1 MDLVPRPEWLTQPDC
16 VFVFDITAFLH
27 RALHVSYGDRVLAI
41 PETDTAFVRQAGR
54 MIANVVQALGIQ
66 QMVVALD
73 STEPSLRCDYFPAYK
88 AGRKAHAPV
97 FAAQAPR
104 FYDALRQAGAL
115 VVGAPRY
122 EADDV
127 IASMVRHRDFP
138 VCIVSSDKDLLQYV
152 GDDVVLYDPMK
163 DVFMDTSVC
172 QTKFG
177 VGPRQL
183 ADYIGLVG
191 DTSDGIPGVPS
202 IGPKTA
208 AKIIGKFESLDWMY
222 AAEQREALSGTVSAK
237 QLATLL
243 KHEEDAFMSRRL
255 ARPEIWAECPQLT
268 CETDGLR
275 APEPYAFRRAT
286 EIS

>member
-1 MDLVPRPEWLTQPDC
+1 MDLVSRPDWLTQPDC
-16 VFVFDITAFLH
+16 VFVFDVTAFLH
-27 RALHVSYGDRVLAI
+27 RSLHVSYGDRVPVV
-41 PETDTAFVRQAGR
+41 PETDTAFVKHAGK
-54 MIANVVQALGIQ
+54 MISNVVQALEIR
-66 QMVVALD
+66 QMVIALD
-73 STEPSLRCDYFPAYK
+73 STEPSLRCDYYPSYK
-88 AGRKAHAPV
+88 AERKAHAPV

-104 FYDALRQAGAL
+104 FYDALRRAGAF

-127 IASMVRHRDFP
+127 IASMMNGRDFP

-152 GDDVVLYDPMK
+152 GADVVMYDAMK
-163 DVFMDTSVC
+163 DVFLDATVC

-177 VGPRQL
+177 VAPGQL

-191 DTSDGIPGVPS
+191 DSSDGIPGVPS
-202 IGPKTA
+202 FGPKTA
-208 AKIIGKFESLDWMY
+208 ARVIEKFGSLDMVY
-222 AAEQREALSGTVSAK
+222 REDQRDALAATVTAK

-243 KHEEDAFMSRRL
+243 KHESDAFLSRRL
-255 ARPEIWAECPQLT
+255 ARPTIWADCPRLA

-275 APEPYAFRRAT
+275 APEPFAIRRAT